1 VEENL
6 LKMNEPL
13 LLELL
18 TELRKDIIKEIDEKY
33 KRFEEELKKI
43 KRRLNNRN
51 PNCVL
56 CCSYNVIKSGKRKT
70 VARGRVQKYTCLDC
84 NRKFSFYNQLDYRMR
99 YPKKTIQQALDLRK
113 EGLSLAQISKKLGNK
128 IPRQTIRN
136 WLGKYQKPSKER
148 DIEIPMKNQYKDYKR
163 KFTIKV

>member
-1 VEENL
+1 
-6 LKMNEPL
+6 
-13 LLELL
+13 
-18 TELRKDIIKEIDEKY
+18 
-33 KRFEEELKKI
+33 
-43 KRRLNNRN
+43 
-51 PNCVL
+51 
-56 CCSYNVIKSGKRKT
+56 
-70 VARGRVQKYTCLDC
+70 
-84 NRKFSFYNQLDYRMR
+84 MR